1 MSFLNKLFSSK
12 DKNSQE
18 KKNIEEEIPDDFSNV
33 KTRDQYKDYY
43 FFYNYFK
50 NCTLACIP
58 CPAGLLYSL
67 FDILFSSFIY

>member
-43 FFYNYFK
+43 FFYNYLKKIKLNGKIVIFPLLGTFK
-50 NCTLACIP
+50 SIV
-58 CPAGLLYSL
+58 
-67 FDILFSSFIY
+67 FI